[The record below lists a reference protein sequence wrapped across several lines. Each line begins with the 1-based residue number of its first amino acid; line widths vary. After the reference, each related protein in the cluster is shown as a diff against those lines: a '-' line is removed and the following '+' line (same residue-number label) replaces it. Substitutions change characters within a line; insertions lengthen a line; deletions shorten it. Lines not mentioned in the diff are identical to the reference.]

1 MLQGEKTGSIIEK
14 NKTNAPN
21 GGNYRRL
28 FIKEFPNFPL
38 QDQVH
43 HTLPRKYEKTMEDYG
58 INIHENRYLR
68 GVERLNHNEVTNAW
82 KNWDKSLGHAAT
94 AEEVIE
100 FAKRI
105 DEQFGKYWHKE

>member
-1 MLQGEKTGSIIEK
+1 MQGEKTGSIIEE

-43 HTLPRKYEKTMEDYG
+43 HTLPQKYEKTMKDCR

-68 GVERLNHNEVTNAW
+68 GVNIKEHKKINKLWR
-82 KNWDKSLGHAAT
+82 NWDKSLGHAAT

-100 FAKRI
+100 FAKWI
-105 DEQFGKYWHKE
+105 DEQFGEFWYKK